1 MRYTIPM
8 LVLLLASCNTPDFDP
23 MKAHAPYPYDMHTT
37 ETLPVEVFRDGT
49 SISIVNA
56 TAQSW
61 DSPTIWINQR
71 FSTKLKQLTAGQTV
85 KLSLWKFRDDIG
97 ESYPAG
103 GLWTTRRS
111 MPMRLVEAQAMPGE
125 PLVGFIA
132 IRQNESE

>member
-23 MKAHAPYPYDMHTT
+23 SKAHAPYPYDMHTT

-56 TAQSW
+56 TAKSW

-132 IRQNESE
+132 IPQNQNE